1 MKIAAHIATWCI
13 FGWEAELVMGNP
25 PRNSEVVGSRNS
37 EMVGSWN
44 SEASGLRNSEMVGSR
59 NSEAVGSR
67 NSEAVGSRSSVDV
80 FTALLVSLS
89 PLSSSGFHQL
99 DPRCTSAA
107 ALKIS
112 FHHII

>member
-37 EMVGSWN
+37 EMVGSRN
-44 SEASGLRNSEMVGSR
+44 SEAVGLRNSEMVGSR

-67 NSEAVGSRSSVDV
+67 NSVDV
-80 FTALLVSLS
+80 FAALLISLS
-89 PLSSSGFHQL
+89 PSSSSGFHQL